1 MNETTTV
8 VPDTEANASPAP
20 TVNPMLGR
28 PADWLLAK
36 YVALRDRKKELDDAH
51 KKEMEPYNL
60 HMGNIEAALL
70 DILNS
75 NKADNMKL
83 PGGTFYKTTRT
94 SAVVTRWA
102 DVLDYIREKEA
113 WELLEAR
120 VSTTAAQAILEETQ
134 AAIPGVEVKRETRLN
149 VRRS

>member
-1 MNETTTV
+1 MNDTTTV
-8 VPDTEANASPAP
+8 VPDTEANTSPAP

-28 PADWLLAK
+28 PADWLLEK
-36 YVALRDRKKELDDAH
+36 YIALRVKKEALVKQH
-51 KKEMEPYNL
+51 KEELEPFNL

-83 PGGTFYKTTRT
+83 PIGTFFKTTRT
-94 SAVVTRWA
+94 SATVVRWA
-102 DVLDYIREKEA
+102 DVLDFIRAKEA

-120 VSTTAAQAILEETQ
+120 VSTTAAQAIIEETQ
-134 AAIPGVEVKRETRLN
+134 AAIPGVEVRRETRLN
-149 VRRS
+149 VRRA